1 MRMAATWDRER
12 GHPWRLSFG
21 WLRRLGRRVRR
32 GLREHRISLVA
43 GSLAFSAM
51 LAIFPGLIAV
61 VSIYGLVTSP
71 ERVTQ
76 QVEAL
81 GHVLPQSAREV
92 VEGVLQTL
100 VHTSSHQLSKA
111 LIVGVVLA
119 LWSASSG
126 MVTLLQAMSIA
137 YEERKQRGFVRQ
149 RALALGL
156 TLVGVVL
163 AVVALFCI
171 AVLPALV
178 SPLGAAASTVL
189 LIVRWIVLGL
199 IAWFALSVLYRVVPK
214 EDKPTL
220 GEVSLG
226 STVGTVLWIGASL
239 LFALFVSNFGHFGTT
254 YGPLAG
260 VIVLM
265 LWLYLTSLVV
275 LLGAEVSA
283 ESRAQAK

>member
-1 MRMAATWDRER
+1 MS
-12 GHPWRLSFG
+12 LG

-32 GLREHRISLVA
+32 GLGEHRISLVA

-61 VSIYGLVTSP
+61 VSIYGLATSP
-71 ERVTQ
+71 ERVTTQ
-76 QVEAL
+76 MEAL
-81 GHVLPQSAREV
+81 AHVLPQSARDV
-92 VEGVLQTL
+92 VEGFLQTL

-126 MVTLLQAMSIA
+126 TATLLQAMSIA
-137 YEERKQRGFVRQ
+137 YDERKTRGFVRQ

-156 TLVGVVL
+156 TLIGVVL
-163 AVVALFCI
+163 ALVALFCI

-178 SPLGAAASTVL
+178 SPLGTAASTVL
-189 LIVRWIVLGL
+189 LIVRWIVLAL
-199 IAWFALSVLYRVVPK
+199 VAWFALSGLYRIVPP

-226 STVGTVLWIGASL
+226 STVGTLLWIGASL

-265 LWLYLTSLVV
+265 LWLYLSSLVV

-283 ESRAQAK
+283 ESRMRAR